1 MLKSLKVE
9 NFKSIVDKD
18 ICLKNLNVL
27 TGLNGSGKSSI
38 LQMWHYLNNQLI
50 IMKQEK
56 NYFLFGN
63 LLSLGNLKIF
73 YRSIRL
79 VIILNLISN

>member
-38 LQMWHYLNNQLI
+38 LQILALLKQSINNNERFNEGLI
-50 IMKQEK
+50 IAHTKK
-56 NYFLFGN
+56 
-63 LLSLGNLKIF
+63 KC
-73 YRSIRL
+73 
-79 VIILNLISN
+79 VD